1 MPSQSNYLER
11 AVPDNSGITLTHE
24 KAGANQEPIPVFRP
38 PLHQHR
44 FYEITLVLRGSCEF
58 FFSQGRMSLIPG
70 DLLMLPP
77 DRPHTCHLQP
87 GAQLCC
93 CQFEAQIIS
102 GCPSRFFPVLLDLLP
117 PFQYNI

>member
-44 FYEITLVLRGSCEF
+44 FYEITLVCAAAANSSSVR
-58 FFSQGRMSLIPG
+58 
-70 DLLMLPP
+70 
-77 DRPHTCHLQP
+77 
-87 GAQLCC
+87 A
-93 CQFEAQIIS
+93 A
-102 GCPSRFFPVLLDLLP
+102 CPSSRATC
-117 PFQYNI
+117 